1 MGAFRPAGAVLLISV
16 LCNVVGSSTRI
27 AFLGAPLHPVNGM
40 IAAPT
45 QSPTC
50 ISPVVMMARPETK
63 ALKGKKGR
71 SGSPLEVVPNF
82 YIKKPSRY
90 LNSTEEL
97 VLIKATKRLKVRHWH
112 RIEQRSIYKG
122 PRYYGMMHSRED
134 VYCPD

>member
-1 MGAFRPAGAVLLISV
+1 MGTFRPAGAVLLLSI
-16 LCNVVGSSTRI
+16 LCCNVVGSSTRM
-27 AFLGAPLHPVNGM
+27 AFLGAPLHPVNGV

-45 QSPTC
+45 QS
-50 ISPVVMMARPETK
+50 SVVMMARPETK

-71 SGSPLEVVPNF
+71 SGSLEIAPNF

-112 RIEQRSIYKG
+112 RDLYTRA
-122 PRYYGMMHSRED
+122 ED
-134 VYCPD
+134 TTE

>member
-1 MGAFRPAGAVLLISV
+1 MGTFRPAGAVLLLSI
-16 LCNVVGSSTRI
+16 LCCNVVGSSTRM
-27 AFLGAPLHPVNGM
+27 AFLGAPLHPVNGV
-40 IAAPT
+40 IAVPT
-45 QSPTC
+45 QSSTG

-71 SGSPLEVVPNF
+71 SGSLEIAPNF

-112 RIEQRSIYKG
+112 RDLYTKA
-122 PRYYGMMHSRED
+122 ED
-134 VYCPD
+134 TTIRDDVRDDAFERCILH